1 MIYNQLLKV
10 LSCKTAL
17 TGNLFRHVF
26 ISKQQLQQTVTLYD
40 SDVDEYYPLTL
51 KVVSGN
57 NILDD
62 DHIVFVKQEQEFVVA
77 NSGIVWID
85 LVFDF
90 GVMVLLVVGDF
101 LGITYEEINVY
112 LFCIVW
118 PLSLVFLVLQSF
130 WIIKLSKINNRS
142 IT

>member
-62 DHIVFVKQEQEFVVA
+62 DHIVFVKKE
-77 NSGIVWID
+77 
-85 LVFDF
+85 
-90 GVMVLLVVGDF
+90 
-101 LGITYEEINVY
+101 
-112 LFCIVW
+112 
-118 PLSLVFLVLQSF
+118 
-130 WIIKLSKINNRS
+130 
-142 IT
+142 

>member
-62 DHIVFVKQEQEFVVA
+62 DHIVFVKQE
-77 NSGIVWID
+77 
-85 LVFDF
+85 
-90 GVMVLLVVGDF
+90 
-101 LGITYEEINVY
+101 
-112 LFCIVW
+112 
-118 PLSLVFLVLQSF
+118 
-130 WIIKLSKINNRS
+130 
-142 IT
+142 

>member
-1 MIYNQLLKV
+1 
-10 LSCKTAL
+10 
-17 TGNLFRHVF
+17 
-26 ISKQQLQQTVTLYD
+26 
-40 SDVDEYYPLTL
+40 
-51 KVVSGN
+51 
-57 NILDD
+57 
-62 DHIVFVKQEQEFVVA
+62 VA

>member
-1 MIYNQLLKV
+1 MVYNQLLKV

-62 DHIVFVKQEQEFVVA
+62 DHIVFVKQE
-77 NSGIVWID
+77 
-85 LVFDF
+85 
-90 GVMVLLVVGDF
+90 
-101 LGITYEEINVY
+101 
-112 LFCIVW
+112 
-118 PLSLVFLVLQSF
+118 
-130 WIIKLSKINNRS
+130 
-142 IT
+142 

>member
-40 SDVDEYYPLTL
+40 SDVDEYYPLAL
-51 KVVSGN
+51 KVVGGN
-57 NILDD
+57 DVLDD
-62 DHIVFVKQEQEFVVA
+62 DHIVLLNRNRSFVVA
-77 NSGIVWID
+77 NSGIVWVD

>member
-1 MIYNQLLKV
+1 MVYNQLLKV

-26 ISKQQLQQTVTLYD
+26 VSKEQLQQTVTLYD

-62 DHIVFVKQEQEFVVA
+62 DHIVFVKQE
-77 NSGIVWID
+77 
-85 LVFDF
+85 
-90 GVMVLLVVGDF
+90 
-101 LGITYEEINVY
+101 
-112 LFCIVW
+112 
-118 PLSLVFLVLQSF
+118 
-130 WIIKLSKINNRS
+130 
-142 IT
+142 

>member
-40 SDVDEYYPLTL
+40 SDVDEYYPLAL
-51 KVVSGN
+51 KVVGGN
-57 NILDD
+57 DVLDD

>member
-1 MIYNQLLKV
+1 M
-10 LSCKTAL
+10 
-17 TGNLFRHVF
+17 
-26 ISKQQLQQTVTLYD
+26 
-40 SDVDEYYPLTL
+40 
-51 KVVSGN
+51 
-57 NILDD
+57 
-62 DHIVFVKQEQEFVVA
+62 A

-142 IT
+142 IPGDVSAVIKSYILVRLTSISS

>member
-1 MIYNQLLKV
+1 MY
-10 LSCKTAL
+10 SMT
-17 TGNLFRHVF
+17 T
-26 ISKQQLQQTVTLYD
+26 TLYLLNRNR
-40 SDVDEYYPLTL
+40 S
-51 KVVSGN
+51 
-57 NILDD
+57 
-62 DHIVFVKQEQEFVVA
+62 FVVA
-77 NSGIVWID
+77 NSGIVWVD